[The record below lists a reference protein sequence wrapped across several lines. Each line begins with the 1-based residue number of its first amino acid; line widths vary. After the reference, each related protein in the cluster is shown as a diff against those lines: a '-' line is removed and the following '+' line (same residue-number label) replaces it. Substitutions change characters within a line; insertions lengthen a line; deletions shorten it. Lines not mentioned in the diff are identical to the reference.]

1 MLAQITTNI
10 NQTKTIQDQTTRS
23 EKRIQQKNLL
33 YINNNKKK
41 IKFIARSTYSIKII
55 SNFIFP

>member
-23 EKRIQQKNLL
+23 ENRIQQKTY
-33 YINNNKKK
+33 YI
-41 IKFIARSTYSIKII
+41 
-55 SNFIFP
+55 